1 MSLNNNKL
9 MYLSN
14 TSDHFGTSNVVYIL
28 LNPIKSQIFNFN
40 KVLND
45 LDVECFLLELWIK
58 TSQSHY
64 ER

>member
-1 MSLNNNKL
+1 

-14 TSDHFGTSNVVYIL
+14 TSDHFGTSIVVYIL

-45 LDVECFLLELWIK
+45 LDVECSSRIVDKDITTTL
-58 TSQSHY
+58 
-64 ER
+64 

>member
-1 MSLNNNKL
+1 